1 MIGAMKSKVTELTLL
16 KLLLAEGTSSL
27 RKPVRPR
34 GMFVRLHSDVAHLGI
49 RIPEATDSYDI
60 ESGHLCSLCESWTRH

>member
-1 MIGAMKSKVTELTLL
+1 MIGAMKSKVAELTLL
-16 KLLLAEGTSSL
+16 KLLVAEGTASL

-34 GMFVRLHSDVAHLGI
+34 GMFVRLQSDVDPLGI

-60 ESGHLCSLCESWTRH
+60 EIEHLCSLCESWTRH